1 MALPY
6 PFAVQSVVTLA
17 LLGAPLSA
25 LGQSYAAWRLVTL
38 AGLCGVCLIAVTFVP
53 ARRLPRWGQVLFLLG
68 QVALTALAQALA
80 PAPLLDYVYLAL
92 VLQAIALF
100 PAWLWITFAV
110 GAYAVWSGM
119 LLVATANL
127 IDWLQGNLAL
137 AFPATC
143 AIIAALFYLRQQRR
157 SEQVQHML
165 QQVQQRYDALAAGL
179 REMQQR
185 IMLEERHRLAQTIID
200 EVQTALA
207 RTEQSVAAAL
217 AQAQSNLSRVEAA
230 VSQTR
235 AAAASA
241 LERLRA
247 TVATLRQGAAEP
259 PAGVPSLE
267 HVLPSDEP
275 VIARPLNRVLTWV
288 LPGVFLALTISSAAL
303 ERPLAPGSFK
313 MLLVW
318 AAVLMLAYVTTQRIT
333 HLWLIQVGLAAQS
346 VAILA
351 LAQLAHTLTPLLGL
365 LLVLWQV
372 AVRLPV
378 RQIVLHLAALLVGIT
393 TLAAY
398 WGPERFDHNALLI
411 GAVTAAA
418 VGGPLL
424 LARRQLERRK
434 QAELRLALLSAEIEQ
449 QMAEARMLAV
459 AAERARLAREV
470 HDDLGSRLVM
480 VHLHLQLAEDLA
492 AEDAEA
498 ALEQVRESR
507 EQLRLAWRSMLAVA
521 DAELPVRGKE
531 LPQALGELAASAVAP
546 PQVTLMLDSELE
558 NLPDALACTVY
569 RAVQEGVT
577 NARKHSRATRIEAQ
591 VVIQGGYITV
601 TVTNDDSGD
610 AAPPAFRPGSGE
622 RFGLV
627 GLRERAEALNGGM
640 EAGPLPG
647 GGWRLRVVLPTE
659 GV

>member
-6 PFAVQSVVTLA
+6 PFAVQSVVTLV

-25 LGQSYAAWRLVTL
+25 LGQSYAVWRLVAL
-38 AGLCGVCLIAVTFVP
+38 AGLCGALLIAVTFIP
-53 ARRLPRWGQVLFLLG
+53 ARRLPRWGQALFLLG
-68 QVALTALAQALA
+68 QVALTALAQALT

-100 PAWLWITFAV
+100 PPWLWIPFAV
-110 GAYAVWSGM
+110 GVYAVWSGM
-119 LLVATANL
+119 LLGATANL
-127 IDWLQGNLAL
+127 IDWLQGNLTL

-143 AIIAALFYLRQQRR
+143 AIIAAIFYLRQQRR

-165 QQVQQRYDALAAGL
+165 QQVQQRYDALAAGV
-179 REMQQR
+179 REAQQR
-185 IMLEERHRLAQTIID
+185 IMLEERHRLGQTIIGD
-200 EVQTALA
+200 VQAALS
-207 RTEQSVAAAL
+207 RTEQSVAVAL

-241 LERLRA
+241 VERLRA
-247 TVATLRQGAAEP
+247 TVATLRQGTVEP
-259 PAGVPSLE
+259 PPGDSPLATVI
-267 HVLPSDEP
+267 PSDEP

-288 LPGVFLALTISSAAL
+288 LPAVFLVLTISSAAL
-303 ERPLAPGSFK
+303 ERSLVSGAFG
-313 MLLVW
+313 MLLAW
-318 AAVLMLAYVTTQRIT
+318 AAVLLLAYVTTQRIQP
-333 HLWLIQVGLAAQS
+333 LLIQVGLAAQS

-372 AVRLPV
+372 AVRLPP
-378 RQIVLHLAALLVGIT
+378 RQIVLHLAGLLVGIT
-393 TLAAY
+393 VLAAY

-411 GAVTAAA
+411 STVTVAA

-424 LARRQLERRK
+424 MGRRQLERRK
-434 QAELRLALLSAEIEQ
+434 QTELRLALLNAEIEQ
-449 QMAEARMLAV
+449 QMAEVRMLAV

-470 HDDLGSRLVM
+470 HDDLGSRLVL
-480 VHLHLQLAEDLA
+480 VHLQLQLAEDLA

-521 DAELPVRGKE
+521 DAELPVRGVE
-531 LPQALGELAASAVAP
+531 LRGALEELAASAVAP
-546 PQVTLMLDSELE
+546 PCVTLILDGELE
-558 NLPDALACTVY
+558 EVSDALACTIY
-569 RAVQEGVT
+569 RTVQEGVT
-577 NARKHSRATRIEAQ
+577 NARKHSRATRIEGR
-591 VVIQGGYITV
+591 VMNLGGYVMV
-601 TVTNDDSGD
+601 TVTNDDPGGSEP
-610 AAPPAFRPGSGE
+610 AASRPGSGE
-622 RFGLV
+622 SFGLV

>member
-1 MALPY
+1 MTPPY

-25 LGQSYAAWRLVTL
+25 LGQSYAVWRMLAL
-38 AGLCGVCLIAVTFVP
+38 AGLCGACLIAVTFVP
-53 ARRLPRWGQVLFLLG
+53 ARRLPRWGQVGFLLG
-68 QVALTALAQALA
+68 QVALTALAQALV

-100 PAWLWITFAV
+100 PPWLWISFAV
-110 GAYAVWSGM
+110 GVYAVWSGM
-119 LLVATANL
+119 LLVVTANL
-127 IDWLQGNLAL
+127 MDWLQGNLAL

-143 AIIAALFYLRQQRR
+143 AIIAAIFYLRQQRR

-165 QQVQQRYDALAAGL
+165 QQVQQRYDALTAGM
-179 REMQQR
+179 REVQQR
-185 IMLEERHRLAQTIID
+185 MMLEERHRLAQTIIG
-200 EVQTALA
+200 EVQAALT
-207 RTEQSVAAAL
+207 RTEQSVTAAL
-217 AQAQSNLSRVEAA
+217 AQAQSNLSRLEAA

-241 LERLRA
+241 VERLRG
-247 TVATLRQGAAEP
+247 TVATLRQGADESPADAP
-259 PAGVPSLE
+259 PLAT
-267 HVLPSDEP
+267 VLPSEEP
-275 VIARPLNRVLTWV
+275 VIATPLNRVLTWV
-288 LPGVFLALTISSAAL
+288 LPAVFLALTISSAAL
-303 ERPLAPGSFK
+303 QRPLDAGAFG

-318 AAVLMLAYVTTQRIT
+318 VAVLLLAYVTTQRIDQP
-333 HLWLIQVGLAAQS
+333 LLIQVGLAAQS

-372 AVRLPV
+372 AVRLPS
-378 RQIVLHLAALLVGIT
+378 RQIVLHLVGLVLGIT
-393 TLAAY
+393 VLAAY
-398 WGPERFDHNALLI
+398 WGPGRFDHNALLI
-411 GAVTAAA
+411 GTVTAVA

-434 QAELRLALLSAEIEQ
+434 QAELRLALLNAEVEQ
-449 QMAEARMLAV
+449 QMDEVRMLAV
-459 AAERARLAREV
+459 AAERTRLAREV
-470 HDDLGSRLVM
+470 HDDLGSRLVL

-507 EQLRLAWRSMLAVA
+507 EQLHLAWRSMLAVA
-521 DAELPVRGKE
+521 DAELPVRGAE
-531 LPQALGELAASAVAP
+531 LRRALEELAAGAVGP
-546 PQVTLMLDSELE
+546 PRVTLILDGELE
-558 NLPDALACTVY
+558 GLPDALACTVY
-569 RAVQEGVT
+569 RTVQEGLT
-577 NARKHSRATRIEAQ
+577 NARKHSRASRVEAR
-591 VVIQGGYITV
+591 VVSLGGYITV
-601 TVTNDDSGD
+601 TVTNDDTGEGEE
-610 AAPPAFRPGSGE
+610 PARRPGES
-622 RFGLV
+622 FGLV
-627 GLRERAEALNGGM
+627 GLRERAEALNGGI